1 MKTGRDVVV
10 AALLGADEVGF
21 STAPLIAAGCIMMRA
36 CHLNTCPVGI
46 ATQDPE
52 LRRRFE
58 GTPEHVVNYLFFV
71 AEEARELMARLGVRR
86 YEDLI
91 GRTELLEAA
100 PAVDHWKA
108 RGIDLSLLLAAPDA
122 PPDAPRRRVRP
133 QLSPLPGALDWDLI
147 EAARDAIDHR
157 RPVTG
162 RVRRAQRQP
171 HGRRAALA
179 LGRQGPRRRRAAA
192 GDDPLRPARLGRPV
206 VRRLAR
212 ARRGAVARRRR
223 ERLRGQGPVGRRA
236 VRAPARRGR
245 LRRRGERDRR
255 QHRALRRDGRARVL
269 PRPRRR
275 ALRRAQLG
283 RERGRRGRRRPR
295 LRVHDRR
302 ADRDPRRDRA
312 QLRRRHE
319 RRDRLRAR
327 SRRARSRRAATW
339 SWSASTRSARR
350 TRSSCTS

>member
-71 AEEARELMARLGVRR
+71 AEEARALMARLGVRR
-86 YEDLI
+86 YEDLV
-91 GRTELLEAA
+91 GRTELLESA
-100 PAVDHWKA
+100 PAVEHWKA

-133 QLSPLPGALDWDLI
+133 QISPLPGVLDWDLI

-157 RPVTG
+157 KPGHRA
-162 RVRRAQRQP
+162 VRGPQRQP
-171 HGRRAALA
+171 HRRRPALA
-179 LGRQGPRRRRAAA
+179 LDRQGPRRGGPPA
-192 GDDPLRPARLGRPV
+192 GDDPLRPARARPGS
-206 VRRLAR
+206 RSAR
-212 ARRGAVARRRR
+212 GS
-223 ERLRGQGPVGRRA
+223 RRA
-236 VRAPARRGR
+236 SSCRSIGDANDYVAKGLSGGVLSVRPPDVGDV
-245 LRRRGERDRR
+245 RRRGERDRR
-255 QHRALRRDGRARVL
+255 QHRALRRDGRPRVL
-269 PRPRRR
+269 PRARGR
-275 ALRRAQLG
+275 ALRGPQLG

-302 ADRDPRRDRA
+302 AGRHPRPHRA
-312 QLRRRHE
+312 QLRRR
-319 RRDRLRAR
+319 A
-327 SRRARSRRAATW
+327 
-339 SWSASTRSARR
+339 
-350 TRSSCTS
+350 